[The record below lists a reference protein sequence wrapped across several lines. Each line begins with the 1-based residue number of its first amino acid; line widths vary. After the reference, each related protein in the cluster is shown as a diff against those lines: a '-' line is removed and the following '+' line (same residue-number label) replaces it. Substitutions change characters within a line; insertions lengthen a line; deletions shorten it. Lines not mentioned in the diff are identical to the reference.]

1 MNELLQNLVEALR
14 EELRQYGEML
24 ALLDEHQELVV
35 GHRGPDLLQN
45 IADVD
50 SQTQALRITRDE
62 REQRRRHL
70 ARILEQDEDIGF
82 KELTPL
88 LPAEYRPLVQALVQE
103 NNDLLLRI
111 RQRARRTS
119 RLGLLTGV
127 MPGKAPS
134 RHRRRSR
141 PVERIL

>member
-1 MNELLQNLVEALR
+1 MLVGHCSFFMNELLQNLVEALR

-35 GHRGPDLLQN
+35 GHRGPDLRQS
-45 IADVD
+45 IAGIDA
-50 SQTQALRITRDE
+50 QAQALRITRDE

-88 LPAEYRPLVQALVQE
+88 LPAEY
-103 NNDLLLRI
+103 
-111 RQRARRTS
+111 
-119 RLGLLTGV
+119 
-127 MPGKAPS
+127 
-134 RHRRRSR
+134 
-141 PVERIL
+141 